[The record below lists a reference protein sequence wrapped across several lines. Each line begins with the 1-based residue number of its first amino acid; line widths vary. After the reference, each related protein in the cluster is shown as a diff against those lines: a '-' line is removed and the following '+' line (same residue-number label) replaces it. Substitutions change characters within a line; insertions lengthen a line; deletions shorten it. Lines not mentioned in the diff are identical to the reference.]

1 MKNRPLWLQ
10 IWIIIAT
17 ITLSIFLLL
26 SFVLP
31 TTLRGF
37 FTKEVY
43 ASIDAAQDLVFNQFS
58 SDIYRDY
65 LGPNFFGENNELLKN
80 IRTVNHFII
89 YDNKVILDSAVP
101 KAFLDTTR
109 KQAYSQKEISKEYTG
124 NIEHQKI
131 FYIITKGKAL
141 GQDAYLVSF
150 MGDSYREDLVDT
162 LFKRLTMLMSFIL
175 IFSWI
180 PSILL
185 SRYISKPLVNLEK
198 KVKRL
203 ANNQWNQAVNI
214 NRKDEIGKLGE
225 SIEHLR
231 KQLIRQDEAEQSF
244 LQHVSHELK
253 TPIMVIRSFTQSIK
267 DGIYPKGDLESSIDI
282 IDEESE
288 RLETKVKNLLYLT
301 KLDYLS
307 NHDIDRNPISLDLL
321 IKEVVDKSSWQRPD
335 LNWNLN
341 LIKMTLEG
349 DREQWK
355 VVLENLIENQIR
367 YAENTIEISLKEEGN
382 KSILRIWN
390 DGPEIE
396 ENLIKNLFNKFNKG
410 HKGEFGLG
418 LAIVDRI
425 VKNHNSKIYAVNEKN
440 GVSFYIEIQ
449 KR

>member
-31 TTLRGF
+31 STLRGF

-58 SDIYRDY
+58 GDIYRDY
-65 LGPNFFGENNELLKN
+65 LGPDFFGKNNEILKN
-80 IRTVNHFII
+80 IRTVNHFIV
-89 YDNKVILDSAVP
+89 YNNKVILDSAVP
-101 KAFLDTTR
+101 KEFLDR
-109 KQAYSQKEISKEYTG
+109 AREEAYSQKEITSEYIG
-124 NIEHQKI
+124 NIGQEKI

-150 MGDSYREDLVDT
+150 MGDSYREDLVGT
-162 LFKRLTMLMSFIL
+162 LFKRLTLVMSFIL

-185 SRYISKPLVNLEK
+185 SRYISKPLVDLEK

-203 ANNQWNQAVNI
+203 ANNEWDQAVNI
-214 NRKDEIGKLGE
+214 SRKDEIGKLGE

-231 KQLIRQDEAEQSF
+231 RQLIRQDEAEQSF

-253 TPIMVIRSFTQSIK
+253 TPVMVIRSFTQSIK
-267 DGIYPKGDLESSIDI
+267 DGIYPKGNLESSIDI
-282 IDEESE
+282 IDEEGE
-288 RLETKVKNLLYLT
+288 RLESKVKNLLYLT

-307 NHDIDRNPISLDLL
+307 NHDSAKDSISLDLL
-321 IKEVVDKSSWQRPD
+321 IKEVIDKSSWQRPD
-335 LNWNLN
+335 INWELN
-341 LIKMTLEG
+341 LMPINIEG

-355 VVLENLIENQIR
+355 VVVENLIDNQIR
-367 YAENTIEISLKEEGN
+367 YAKNNIKISLKEKKD
-382 KSILRIWN
+382 KSILKIWN
-390 DGPEIE
+390 DGPKIE
-396 ENLIKNLFNKFNKG
+396 ENLIDNLFNKFNKG

-425 VKNHNSKIYAVNEKN
+425 LKNHNSKIYAINEEN
-440 GVSFYIEIQ
+440 GVSFYIEI
-449 KR
+449 